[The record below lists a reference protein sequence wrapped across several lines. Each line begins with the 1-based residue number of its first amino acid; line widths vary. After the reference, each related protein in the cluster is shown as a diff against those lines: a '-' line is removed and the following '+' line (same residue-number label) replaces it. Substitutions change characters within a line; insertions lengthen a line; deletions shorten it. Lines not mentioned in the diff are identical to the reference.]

1 MSTNPR
7 ELEWEIDGLT
17 FQGLEWKSGNNARVL
32 MLHGWMDHAASF
44 QELAPRL
51 EGCHVIAIDLSGQG
65 LSSHRA
71 AHATYNIWDDL
82 PQISDLLEDIGWNDC
97 ILVGHSR
104 GANISVLFAAVMPEK
119 VQALVALDSLSV
131 VPSELTFVQTLRN
144 FMDQTRSQKAKS
156 PRVFATI
163 DEYLRRRIS
172 QGNSELVSNALAPR
186 ALQAMD
192 NGFALRG
199 DKRMFA
205 SSAVKLS
212 QQDIDAV
219 LGSIHC
225 PVLNIWASEGIRY
238 KSSELDKIA
247 SRAKNLIEIYESVE
261 LIGDHHFHL
270 EPKTASE
277 IAETMIEF
285 LNKHNLL

>member
-1 MSTNPR
+1 M
-7 ELEWEIDGLT
+7 
-17 FQGLEWKSGNNARVL
+17 
-32 MLHGWMDHAASF
+32 
-44 QELAPRL
+44 
-51 EGCHVIAIDLSGQG
+51 
-65 LSSHRA
+65 
-71 AHATYNIWDDL
+71 
-82 PQISDLLEDIGWNDC
+82 
-97 ILVGHSR
+97 VGHSR

-186 ALQAMD
+186 ALQAKD

-285 LNKHNLL
+285 LTKHNLL